1 MIVVAALVRNAH
13 THTHTTGRW
22 LILYPNIQNKRN
34 ILGNDMITTV
44 QAEPFWFLSLCGS
57 GSGRSGG
64 SGVPTKMK
72 HQLLLR
78 SKIMRIRSIRLHFI
92 EFNTCISGH
101 LTFFFG
107 RCTGL
112 KECNAR
118 RLLLLI
124 TTLIHPIF
132 LVLYG
137 AIPTSLIKQQNIYTS
152 GTVGWYF
159 RSFPFE
165 FSCKVFV
172 QVPGLITGGYPP
184 VI

>member
-1 MIVVAALVRNAH
+1 
-13 THTHTTGRW
+13 
-22 LILYPNIQNKRN
+22 
-34 ILGNDMITTV
+34 
-44 QAEPFWFLSLCGS
+44 
-57 GSGRSGG
+57 
-64 SGVPTKMK
+64 MK

-78 SKIMRIRSIRLHFI
+78 SKIMRIRSIHLHFI

-107 RCTGL
+107 GCTGL
-112 KECNAR
+112 KKCNTC

-124 TTLIHPIF
+124 TTLIHLIF

-137 AIPTSLIKQQNIYTS
+137 AIPTSWIKQQNIYTS

-159 RSFPFE
+159 RPFPFE
-165 FSCKVFV
+165 FSCIVIL

-184 VI
+184 VMTNIAIESGRVEIVSFPMNSMVMFHFAMLVITRR